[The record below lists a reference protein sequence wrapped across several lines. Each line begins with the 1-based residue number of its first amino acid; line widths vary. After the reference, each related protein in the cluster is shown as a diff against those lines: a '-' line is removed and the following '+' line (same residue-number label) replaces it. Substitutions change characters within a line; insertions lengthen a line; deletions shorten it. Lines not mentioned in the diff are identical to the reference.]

1 MVVAGGATST
11 PGAVLLAGLAALRAG
26 AGRLTVLTV
35 DTTSVPVGVALPEA
49 MVLGLPADERGS
61 VSPDAAD
68 ELLSACERAGAVVLG
83 PGLLGAAG
91 AGELLARVLPRL
103 TAHVLVLL
111 DAVAL
116 TAVGERPELLDPVRG
131 RVLLTPNSGE
141 LAALTDGG
149 QEGPEAAVC
158 VAAHHGAVVATR
170 GWVAAPDG
178 SLWHD
183 VAGGVGLGTRGPAT
197 CSPARSAA
205 CWPAERNPRR
215 PRCGVSTCTR
225 SAATGSAAGAAP
237 WASWPASCSNR
248 SRPPWPTCAPESPA
262 QQHEHQDR
270 ERDGR
275 ERERPA
281 WPLVVRPAAV
291 QQAGQQQAAPERH
304 HQREDDRAAGRPTP
318 AAAWR
323 RPPAAV

>member
-26 AGRLTVLTV
+26 AGRLTVLTA

-183 VAGGVGLGTRGPAT
+183 VAGGVGLGTSGSGDVLAGTVGGLLARGAEPAQAAVWGQHLHAVCGDRLSRRRGPLGFL
-197 CSPARSAA
+197 AR
-205 CWPAERNPRR
+205 ELL
-215 PRCGVSTCTR
+215 
-225 SAATGSAAGAAP
+225 
-237 WASWPASCSNR
+237 
-248 SRPPWPTCAPESPA
+248 E
-262 QQHEHQDR
+262 EI
-270 ERDGR
+270 
-275 ERERPA
+275 
-281 WPLVVRPAAV
+281 PAAM
-291 QQAGQQQAAPERH
+291 A
-304 HQREDDRAAGRPTP
+304 DLRP
-318 AAAWR
+318 
-323 RPPAAV
+323 

>member
-1 MVVAGGATST
+1 MSPPPPADQPAGDQPAGDQPAGAPAAAAPVRPTAVTAALLAGWPLHEPDSGGDKHSRGTVVVAGGATST

-61 VSPDAAD
+61 LSPDAAD
-68 ELLSACERAGAVVLG
+68 ELLSVCERAGAVVLG

-103 TAHVLVLL
+103 PAHVLVLL

-170 GWVAAPDG
+170 GWVATPDG
-178 SLWHD
+178 ALWHNE
-183 VAGGVGLGTRGPAT
+183 AGNVGLGTSGSGDVLAGTVGGLLARGAEPVQAAVWGQHLHAVCGDRLSRRRGPLGFL
-197 CSPARSAA
+197 ARELLEELPGAMA
-205 CWPAERNPRR
+205 DLR
-215 PRCGVSTCTR
+215 P
-225 SAATGSAAGAAP
+225 
-237 WASWPASCSNR
+237 
-248 SRPPWPTCAPESPA
+248 
-262 QQHEHQDR
+262 
-270 ERDGR
+270 
-275 ERERPA
+275 
-281 WPLVVRPAAV
+281 
-291 QQAGQQQAAPERH
+291 
-304 HQREDDRAAGRPTP
+304 
-318 AAAWR
+318 
-323 RPPAAV
+323 